1 MVSRG
6 CPAVVTIIDFSCH
19 SVFRS
24 KHYVSKKFIDILKF
38 VVCRCLISHKLFLD
52 VEPLNIIPLAFAAS
66 QLAFYWLDDWF
77 ALVSTRKTVAI
88 LLEFWDEG
96 VAD

>member
-1 MVSRG
+1 
-6 CPAVVTIIDFSCH
+6 
-19 SVFRS
+19 
-24 KHYVSKKFIDILKF
+24 
-38 VVCRCLISHKLFLD
+38 LISHKLFLD